1 MTEATEYF
9 ITVLT
14 LQAWRDGLRPSA
26 TKLIFDGGIKLHQRS
41 MSKPEELDRSIVRLR
56 SSMIRTCSLTSV
68 LVDSQDALANQH
80 L

>member
-26 TKLIFDGGIKLHQRS
+26 TTLNFDGGILHQRS

-56 SSMIRTCSLTSV
+56 SSMIRTCSFTAV
-68 LVDSQDALANQH
+68 LVDNQDAPANQH